1 MENKLLQ
8 KAILLARA
16 GGREQAI
23 PLLMHIVRVDPS
35 NQEALDQLVDLLD
48 EDQRRA
54 ALSAFVKESSQY
66 QSSRLILEA
75 LSTSLYP
82 DTVEEE
88 EGSLDLP
95 AEESATAAVVD
106 KAVDGTE
113 APAAG
118 EDPFNTWV
126 SEDTLAEADSRYR
139 RRVVN
144 TNPER

>member
-23 PLLMHIVRVDPS
+23 PLLMHIVRVDPT
-35 NQEALDQLVDLLD
+35 NQEALNLLVDLLD

-66 QSSRLILEA
+66 QSSRLILDA

-82 DTVEEE
+82 NTLDEEE
-88 EGSLDLP
+88 SSLDLP
-95 AEESATAAVVD
+95 AEQPATAAV
-106 KAVDGTE
+106 GRWPFGRF
-113 APAAG
+113 PAG
-118 EDPFNTWV
+118 
-126 SEDTLAEADSRYR
+126 L
-139 RRVVN
+139 
-144 TNPER
+144 